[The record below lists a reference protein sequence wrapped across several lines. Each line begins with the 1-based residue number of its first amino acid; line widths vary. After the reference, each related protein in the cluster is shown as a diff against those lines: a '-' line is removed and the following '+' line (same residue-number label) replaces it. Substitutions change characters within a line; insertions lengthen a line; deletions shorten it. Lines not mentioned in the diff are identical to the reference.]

1 MLTSPRREK
10 QRRVLATVAVSSGR
24 CSGSGEV
31 VPVNLFASREK
42 EHAHEHLGN
51 ERNQKRPLARRDTVW
66 NDVATG
72 KALRR
77 RCRAELGEKTK
88 FWRLGRLEGVLRSAL
103 SSQGCGEGGGR
114 LDSTGD
120 GPSVVYLRERV
131 VGVLRLWTGKPCD
144 AVCSGAQ
151 GERKTSAGRPRR
163 VVTRPASSY
172 VAARRARGVARPAG
186 AQDRSL

>member
-1 MLTSPRREK
+1 MLSSPRWEK
-10 QRRVLATVAVSSGR
+10 QRRVLATVAVSSGG

-31 VPVNLFASREK
+31 VPVNLFASTEK

-51 ERNQKRPLARRDTVW
+51 ERNRKRPLARRDTVW

-72 KALRR
+72 KAPRWR
-77 RCRAELGEKTK
+77 SRPELGEKTK

-114 LDSTGD
+114 LNSTGD
-120 GPSVVYLRERV
+120 GPSAVYLRERV

-144 AVCSGAQ
+144 AVRASAQ
-151 GERKTSAGRPRR
+151 GERKTSPGRPCRAVR
-163 VVTRPASSY
+163 RPASSC
-172 VAARRARGVARPAG
+172 VVARRARGAARPAG
-186 AQDRSL
+186 VQDRSL